1 MANSKVGNI
10 LLVLLLTACSPR
22 IVERVTENAVYR
34 DRITYRDT
42 TFFVPI
48 PLESGQVI
56 VNVKDTARAE
66 TSVAQ
71 AVSYVDTLGHLNL
84 ILSNK
89 NVSLPYMA
97 KIPAR
102 SIEMTMKTSES
113 LTKTEY
119 VEKPLSRWQSFKIGA
134 FWWLVFAI
142 VVLLVFVFRKPIL
155 KKIKP

>member
-10 LLVLLLTACSPR
+10 LLVFLLTACSPR
-22 IVERVTENAVYR
+22 IVERITENVVYR
-34 DRITYRDT
+34 DSISYRDT

-84 ILSNK
+84 SLSNK
-89 NVSLPYMA
+89 NVSLSYVA

-102 SIEMTMKTSES
+102 TIEMTMKTSES

-119 VEKPLSRWQSFKIGA
+119 IEKPLSKWQSLKIGA
-134 FWWLVFAI
+134 FWWLLAALAA
-142 VVLLVFVFRKPIL
+142 LLVFTFKGII
-155 KKIKP
+155 KKIKL